1 MAIEYRYIKDIDKR
15 QLRALFLS
23 VNWDSGNYPDKL
35 QLALKGSHQ
44 VVTAWDG
51 DKLVGLMNSLADG
64 VMNVFFL
71 YLIVHPD
78 YQKKG
83 VGQKLVESM
92 LREYKDYARKM
103 VMAYD
108 EALVFFQKCGFEVG
122 ENSVPMLVTYLTN
135 Y

>member
-1 MAIEYRYIKDIDKR
+1 MTIEYRYIKDIDKR
-15 QLRALFLS
+15 ELRALFLS
-23 VNWDSGNYPDKL
+23 VHWDSGNYPDKL

-44 VVTAWDG
+44 VITAWDG

-92 LREYKDYARKM
+92 LHEYKDYARKM

-108 EALVFFQKCGFEVG
+108 EALLFFQKCGFEVG
-122 ENSVPMLVTYLTN
+122 ENTVPMLVTYLTN